1 MENYIVSARKYRPDT
16 FDSVVGQEA
25 ITTTLKNAIKTG
37 QLAQAFLFCGP
48 RGVGKT
54 TCARILS
61 KTINCLNLTENMEA
75 CNKCESCESFNKNAS
90 FNIFELDAASNN
102 SVQDIR
108 NLVEQVRIP
117 PQVGKYKVYIID
129 EVHMLSQA
137 AFNAFLK
144 TLEEPPAYA
153 KFILATTEKNKII
166 PTILSRCQIFEF
178 KRITVNDIIKH
189 LKFVAEKE
197 GVTAEEEALRVIAL
211 KSDGGM
217 RDALSLFDQMVAFCG
232 KNLTYKDVI
241 KSLNV
246 LDLDYFFKIT
256 DHLIDNDVQSV
267 LLTINEIFDNGFDG
281 QSFIIGFNEHLRN
294 LLISKDPQTL
304 KLLEE
309 SKANIDRY
317 IEQSKKCS
325 TSFIMYALNMMNK
338 CDIDYR
344 QSNNKHLLI
353 EVGLINICYYLTEIQ
368 KKNNSLNL
376 DYELNVPKDSNFR
389 KKKNTSSTNSSNSKK
404 SSQLPNS
411 GGSSSSG
418 VANGGT
424 SNVVANDGTV
434 SGVSSNN
441 DGVAND
447 GDGDGNGVAGNSGV
461 EISTNDV
468 ASNFSKIQASAKV
481 INGLNKNIKT
491 KSFKVSN
498 ITVKDDVYENKK
510 VLKSSYS
517 IDDVKREISNF
528 SDTINDDK
536 ILIKKTLKS
545 SIDVV
550 LQEDN
555 VIEISC
561 LNVLN
566 QQEILSFVLEL
577 TRFLREKLKNDLIS
591 ITTSVKEGVKVEQKA
606 YTNRD
611 KFKEMVEK
619 NKDVLY
625 LQEKL
630 KMKVAY

>member
-368 KKNNSLNL
+368 KK
-376 DYELNVPKDSNFR
+376 K
-389 KKKNTSSTNSSNSKK
+389 
-404 SSQLPNS
+404 Q
-411 GGSSSSG
+411 
-418 VANGGT
+418 
-424 SNVVANDGTV
+424 
-434 SGVSSNN
+434 
-441 DGVAND
+441 
-447 GDGDGNGVAGNSGV
+447 
-461 EISTNDV
+461 
-468 ASNFSKIQASAKV
+468 
-481 INGLNKNIKT
+481 
-491 KSFKVSN
+491 
-498 ITVKDDVYENKK
+498 
-510 VLKSSYS
+510 
-517 IDDVKREISNF
+517 
-528 SDTINDDK
+528 
-536 ILIKKTLKS
+536 
-545 SIDVV
+545 
-550 LQEDN
+550 
-555 VIEISC
+555 
-561 LNVLN
+561 
-566 QQEILSFVLEL
+566 
-577 TRFLREKLKNDLIS
+577 
-591 ITTSVKEGVKVEQKA
+591 
-606 YTNRD
+606 
-611 KFKEMVEK
+611 
-619 NKDVLY
+619 
-625 LQEKL
+625 
-630 KMKVAY
+630 

>member
-61 KTINCLNLTENMEA
+61 KTINCLDLTENMEA
-75 CNKCESCESFNKNAS
+75 CNKCASCESFNKNAS

-117 PQVGKYKVYIID
+117 PQVGKYKIYIID

-189 LKFVAEKE
+189 LMFVSEKE
-197 GVTAEEEALRVIAL
+197 GITAEEEALRVIAL

-232 KNLTYKDVI
+232 SHLTYKDVI

-256 DHLIDNDVQSV
+256 DYLINVDIKNV
-267 LLTINEIFDNGFDG
+267 LLTINEIFENGFDG

-304 KLLEE
+304 KLLQE
-309 SKANIDRY
+309 SKSNIGRY
-317 IEQSKKCS
+317 VEQSEKCS
-325 TSFIMYALNMMNK
+325 TDFLMYALNMMNK

-353 EVGLINICYYLTEIQ
+353 EVCLINICYFLSENE
-368 KKNNSLNL
+368 KKNNILKL
-376 DYELNVPKDSNFR
+376 DYEIDVPKNSSFR
-389 KKKNTSSTNSSNSKK
+389 NNTSSQQSDNTLLSEKKQSNSTTLSNNNLSSELSDQNKQKQETSDKIGEIKK
-404 SSQLPNS
+404 EKLTPNS
-411 GGSSSSG
+411 PSEVSK
-418 VANGGT
+418 T
-424 SNVVANDGTV
+424 QTLPKTV
-434 SGVSSNN
+434 
-441 DGVAND
+441 
-447 GDGDGNGVAGNSGV
+447 NS
-461 EISTNDV
+461 
-468 ASNFSKIQASAKV
+468 F
-481 INGLNKNIKT
+481 NKKT

-498 ITVKDDVYENKK
+498 ITVKDDPNEKREI
-510 VLKSSYS
+510 LKSKYS
-517 IDDVKREISNF
+517 VEDVKKEISNF
-528 SDTINDDK
+528 ADSIDEDK
-536 ILIKKTLKS
+536 ILIKSILKD
-545 SIDVV
+545 SIDIV
-550 LQEDN
+550 LNEDN
-555 VIEISC
+555 IIEICC

-577 TRFLREKLKNDLIS
+577 TAFLKKNLKNDLIS
-591 ITTSVKEGVKVEQKA
+591 IKTSVKDDVVVEQKP

-630 KMKVAY
+630 KMKVSY